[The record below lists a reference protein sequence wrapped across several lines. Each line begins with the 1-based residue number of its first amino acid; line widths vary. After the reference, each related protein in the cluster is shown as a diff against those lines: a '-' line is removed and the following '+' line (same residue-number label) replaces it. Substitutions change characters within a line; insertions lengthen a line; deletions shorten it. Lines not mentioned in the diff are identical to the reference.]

1 MDKETINDVIAF
13 LKQCLHK
20 NGVQVDGIALFG
32 SALHGNMDTE
42 SDIDLIIIS
51 SDFTDLDIFERARLT
66 MQSETETLKKFLIPM
81 DIINLSPEEYEHSN
95 ARLFYQSKI
104 VA

>member
-1 MDKETINDVIAF
+1 MDQETIKEVIVF
-13 LKQCLHK
+13 LKQCLIK
-20 NGVQVDGIALFG
+20 NGIQIDAIALFG
-32 SALHGNMDTE
+32 SALHGDMNKG

-51 SDFTDLDIFERARLT
+51 SGFSNLDIFERARLT
-66 MQSETETLKKFLIPM
+66 MKSETETLRKFKIPM
-81 DIINLSPEEYEHSN
+81 DILNLSPEEYEHSN

>member
-1 MDKETINDVIAF
+1 MDQETIKEVIVF
-13 LKQCLHK
+13 LKQCLLK
-20 NGVQVDGIALFG
+20 NGIQVDAIALFG
-32 SALHGNMDTE
+32 SALHGDMNKE

-51 SDFTDLDIFERARLT
+51 SGFSNLDIFERALLT
-66 MQSETETLKKFLIPM
+66 MKSETETLRKFKIPM
-81 DIINLSPEEYEHSN
+81 DILNLSPEEYEHSN